1 VAVTRAE
8 ILAVLGEI
16 AREHVRPT
24 ARIDADADLIA
35 DLGLDSM
42 TATALVID
50 VEDRFG
56 IDLPDTELVGVR
68 RIGELVALVARRLAP
83 C

>member
-1 VAVTRAE
+1 VGVTSAE
-8 ILAVLGEI
+8 ILAVLAEL
-16 AREHVRPT
+16 AREHGRPV

-56 IDLPDTELVGVR
+56 IDLPDTELAGVR
-68 RIGELVALVARRLAP
+68 RIGELVALVERRMAP